1 MTANSDLGSIVSR
14 LQGLKNVSGRR
25 VMPGDHLLNDLEEPQ
40 FNINEPAPKPPMPN
54 FSNFLMPN
62 QANLGPNGGVPP
74 ADMAN
79 STPQGSDVRANVAV
93 DEPQK
98 ENPGFWENIYNGL
111 SSGLSTLGK
120 HSQERQPEPQPM
132 PEVQNDTL
140 PPDSGTPPTQEV
152 VTENME
158 PQVNAAPELNQQEPA
173 PAQKEPFTSTSQE
186 EVDQALSNPETK
198 AEIERLFQVPLTNE
212 MHAQLDSM
220 SKVLSTF
227 DKDRISRQTKLTAY
241 EEKLRQRIEA
251 REMTGKEQLLMAI
264 ALAAPAVLAGL
275 TMGKEAGFGVLGGVA
290 GGARDVLLKDYKDN
304 IADEEKLNEI
314 GAEKLK
320 VQKESIDE
328 QQKFQKMKAE
338 LEKQIPNRDLRDFA
352 KANGRLMPDGK
363 IILPT
368 GNDDFPVVSTKIQ
381 TMKDLTNFKKDVL
394 PKLEAAK
401 SLRDQISDIGQV
413 MSELLVG
420 AEKKRDNISF
430 STVEKIIS
438 DKFPNMRAEFMGPDG
453 KPLKYDVVYSGLR
466 ERYGE
471 LRRQLYDE
479 KGTGE
484 SQQKRFDKEFPNPF
498 EGNVFSGKISYPQAK
513 VQLKL
518 QMQEINKKIINEAKA
533 KGVYT
538 DLLEKELSNDK
549 FGKDVKDE
557 ERKQK
562 RVNDAVAQSKGK

>member
-1 MTANSDLGSIVSR
+1 MTANSDFGSVVSR
-14 LQGLKNVSGRR
+14 LQGLKNISGRRR
-25 VMPGDHLLNDLEEPQ
+25 VMPGDHLLNQEDQPE
-40 FNINEPAPKPPMPN
+40 FNINEPEPAPRMPE
-54 FSNFLMPN
+54 FSNFLTPN
-62 QANLGPNGGVPP
+62 QSQLGPDGGVPP

-79 STPQGSDVRANVAV
+79 ATPQGSDVRANVAV

-98 ENPGFWENIYNGL
+98 ESPGFWDNVYNGVA
-111 SSGLSTLGK
+111 SLGK
-120 HSQERQPEPQPM
+120 LGQKRQPEPEPV

-140 PPDSGTPPTQEV
+140 PPESATPPAQEV
-152 VTENME
+152 VNENME
-158 PQVNAAPELNQQEPA
+158 PQINAAQELNQQEPA
-173 PAQKEPFTSTSQE
+173 PVEKEPFTSTSQE
-186 EVDQALSNPETK
+186 EVDRALSNPETK

-212 MHAQLDSM
+212 MHAELDSM

-227 DKDRISRQTKLTAY
+227 DKDRLDRQKKLTAY

-251 REMTGKEQLLMAI
+251 REMTGKEQILMAI
-264 ALAAPAVLAGL
+264 ALAAPALLAGL

-304 IADEEKLNEI
+304 IADEEKMNEI

-320 VQKESIDE
+320 VQKESLAE

-420 AEKKRDNISF
+420 AEKNRDNTSF
-430 STVEKIIS
+430 RAVEKIIS
-438 DKFPNMRAEFMGPDG
+438 DKFPNLRAEFMGADG

-471 LRRQLYDE
+471 LRKQLYGE
-479 KGTGE
+479 KGSGE

-513 VQLKL
+513 AQLRL
-518 QMQEINKKIINEAKA
+518 QIEEINKKIINEAKS

-549 FGKDVKDE
+549 FGKDTKE
-557 ERKQK
+557 EDRKQK